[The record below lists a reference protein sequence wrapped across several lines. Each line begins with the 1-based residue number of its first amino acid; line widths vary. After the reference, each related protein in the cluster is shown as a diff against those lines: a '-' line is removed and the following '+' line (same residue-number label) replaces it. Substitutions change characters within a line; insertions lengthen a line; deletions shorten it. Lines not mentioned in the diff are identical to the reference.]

1 MNMMVK
7 HALRDTRI
15 QLVMGLLT
23 FVVVAALSW
32 FLYSSYR
39 NRVNEQA
46 QFAFSL
52 QLENLERMRQD
63 KAVDKQMWESAAQ
76 GLAQVYQEH
85 ASSDLAPF
93 YMTSEADAL
102 LQAGKTAEAIQLL
115 EKALQAMGSSN
126 PLYYLYK
133 IKLQVIRLGSDD
145 AAIREEGHRELKTL
159 AEDVHNP
166 HRGYA
171 WYQLWHQAWV
181 TGDEAGVEE
190 ALAKLSAYQGQG
202 GQWGQL
208 AQAKMEFSA

>member
-7 HALRDTRI
+7 HALQDNRVR
-15 QLVMGLLT
+15 LVGSLLLC
-23 FVVVAALSW
+23 VVAASLGW
-32 FLYSSYR
+32 FLYNSYR
-39 NRVNEQA
+39 TRINEQA

-52 QLENLERMRQD
+52 QLENLERMRHA
-63 KAVDKQMWESAAQ
+63 KAVDKQAWESAAQ
-76 GLAQVYQEH
+76 SLAQAYQEH
-85 ASSDLAPF
+85 SSSDLAPF
-93 YMTSEADAL
+93 YLAFEADAA
-102 LQAGKTAEAIQLL
+102 LQAGKTAEAIALL
-115 EKALQAMGSSN
+115 EKALHAMGSSS

-133 IKLQVIRLGSDD
+133 IKLQVIRLGADD

-181 TGDEAGVEE
+181 TGDEAVAEE

-208 AQAKMEFSA
+208 AQSKMEFSA